1 MLRSLKHVNE
11 DLYGQASEFQVER
24 LCLCVTP
31 VFKSSFLKDSSIV
44 KVLVGAF
51 NNKNDDL
58 EAAFIM
64 EKVPSPDIVNDN
76 VHRCE

>member
-1 MLRSLKHVNE
+1 MACFVKILDVNK
-11 DLYGQASEFQVER
+11 DLCGQAFEFQVER
-24 LCLCVTP
+24 PCVTP
-31 VFKSSFLKDSSIV
+31 VCKSSFVKDSSIV

-64 EKVPSPDIVNDN
+64 EKVPN
-76 VHRCE
+76 CEQCTSM